1 MGMVSDVLTSP
12 KLAGSVSL
20 GTTATGAATWL
31 SWIPDDIG
39 KLATVVGI
47 ALSLVLIT
55 YWINK
60 IRTEYKM
67 DKLKYEE
74 LLISIQKARKEL
86 GPD

>member
-1 MGMVSDVLTSP
+1 MGMVSDIVTSP
-12 KLAGSVSL
+12 KLASSVSL

-31 SWIPDDIG
+31 AWIPNDIG

-47 ALSLVLIT
+47 ALSLVLIA
-55 YWINK
+55 YWVNK

-74 LLISIQKARKEL
+74 LSISIQKARKEL
-86 GPD
+86 GQD